1 MEILKW
7 HIKLVL
13 FLLDVQKNRVDAEML
28 LYRIRNAGYKLCEDV
43 AMADVAIIN
52 TCGFIES
59 AKQES
64 IEEILELSEL
74 KKEGKIK
81 AIIVTGC
88 LAERYKEEVMKEI
101 PEADAVVGIGANDDI
116 VKIIDEVLQGKKQQC
131 FPDKL
136 LLPLEGGR
144 IQSTPYYY
152 AYLKIAEGC
161 DNHCTYCAIPMI
173 RGKFRSRKMEDII
186 TEAKHLAEKGVKE
199 LVVVAQDTSLYGKD
213 IYGELMLAKLLKK
226 LCEID
231 GIRWIRV
238 LYCYPD
244 KITDEL
250 LQVMAEEE
258 KIVKYL
264 DLPLQHCNGRVLKTM
279 NRKGNKEE
287 LVELIAKIREKVP
300 GIVLRTT
307 FIAGFPTE
315 TEEEF
320 AELENFAKEVRFER
334 VGCFAYS
341 QEENTPAAKLEPQIP
356 EDVKERRA
364 EIIMENQQEIMEE
377 FCQKLDGKTI
387 EVLVE
392 GYDQYAECFFGR
404 SAWDAPEVDGSVF
417 FTVTGRKPA
426 PGEFV
431 KVKIDDFLNCDPI
444 GEMVE

>member
-1 MEILKW
+1 MAYKVGIISLGCA
-7 HIKLVL
+7 
-13 FLLDVQKNRVDAEML
+13 KNRVDAEML

-186 TEAKHLAEKGVKE
+186 AEAKHLAEKGVKE

-287 LVELIAKIREKVP
+287 LVKLIAKIRKKVP

-356 EDVKERRA
+356 ENVKERRA

>member
-1 MEILKW
+1 MAYKVGIISLGCA
-7 HIKLVL
+7 
-13 FLLDVQKNRVDAEML
+13 KNRVDAEML

-186 TEAKHLAEKGVKE
+186 AEAKHLAEKDVKE

-287 LVELIAKIREKVP
+287 LTELIAKIREKVP

-364 EIIMENQQEIMEE
+364 EIIMENQQEIMEK

>member
-1 MEILKW
+1 MAYKVGIISLGCA
-7 HIKLVL
+7 
-13 FLLDVQKNRVDAEML
+13 KNRVDAEML

-116 VKIIDEVLQGKKQQC
+116 VKIIDDVLQGKKQQC

-186 TEAKHLAEKGVKE
+186 AEAKHLAENDVKE

-320 AELENFAKEVRFER
+320 AELENFAKEMRFER

>member
-1 MEILKW
+1 MAYKVGIISLGCA
-7 HIKLVL
+7 
-13 FLLDVQKNRVDAEML
+13 KNRVDAEML

-186 TEAKHLAEKGVKE
+186 AEAKHLAENDVKE

-444 GEMVE
+444 GEMAE

>member
-1 MEILKW
+1 MAYKVGIISLGCA
-7 HIKLVL
+7 
-13 FLLDVQKNRVDAEML
+13 KNRVDAEML

-186 TEAKHLAEKGVKE
+186 TEAKHLAEKDVKE

-364 EIIMENQQEIMEE
+364 EIIMENQQEIMEK
-377 FCQKLDGKTI
+377 FCQKLDGKII

>member
-1 MEILKW
+1 MAYKVGIISLGCA
-7 HIKLVL
+7 
-13 FLLDVQKNRVDAEML
+13 KNRVDAEML

-116 VKIIDEVLQGKKQQC
+116 VKIIDEVLQGRKQQC

-186 TEAKHLAEKGVKE
+186 AEAKHLAEKGVKE

-250 LQVMAEEE
+250 LQVMSEEE

-287 LVELIAKIREKVP
+287 LVKLIAKIREKVP

-356 EDVKERRA
+356 EEVKERRA

-417 FTVTGRKPA
+417 FTVTGRKPVA
-426 PGEFV
+426 GEFV

>member
-1 MEILKW
+1 MAYKVGIISLGCA
-7 HIKLVL
+7 
-13 FLLDVQKNRVDAEML
+13 KNRVDAEML

-186 TEAKHLAEKGVKE
+186 AEAKHLAEKGVKE

-264 DLPLQHCNGRVLKTM
+264 DLPLQHCNDRVLKTM

-377 FCQKLDGKTI
+377 FCQTLDGKTI

>member
-1 MEILKW
+1 MAYKVGIISLGCA
-7 HIKLVL
+7 
-13 FLLDVQKNRVDAEML
+13 KNRVDAEML

-116 VKIIDEVLQGKKQQC
+116 VKIIDKVLQGKKQQC

-186 TEAKHLAEKGVKE
+186 AEAKHLAEKGVKE

>member
-1 MEILKW
+1 MAYKVGIISLGCA
-7 HIKLVL
+7 
-13 FLLDVQKNRVDAEML
+13 KNRVDAEML

-43 AMADVAIIN
+43 AMADVAVIN

-116 VKIIDEVLQGKKQQC
+116 VKIIDDVLQGKKQQC
-131 FPDKL
+131 FPDKI

-186 TEAKHLAEKGVKE
+186 AEAKHLAENDVKE

>member
-1 MEILKW
+1 MAYKVGIISLGCA
-7 HIKLVL
+7 
-13 FLLDVQKNRVDAEML
+13 KNRVDAEML

-186 TEAKHLAEKGVKE
+186 AEAKHLAENDVKE

-213 IYGELMLAKLLKK
+213 IYGEIMLAKLLKK

-364 EIIMENQQEIMEE
+364 EIIMENQQKIMEE
-377 FCQKLDGKTI
+377 FYQKLDGKTI

>member
-1 MEILKW
+1 MAYKVGIISLGCA
-7 HIKLVL
+7 
-13 FLLDVQKNRVDAEML
+13 KNRVDAEML
-28 LYRIRNAGYKLCEDV
+28 LYRIRNAGYKLCDDV

-186 TEAKHLAEKGVKE
+186 AEAKHLAEKGVKE

-287 LVELIAKIREKVP
+287 LVKLIAKIRKKVP

>member
-1 MEILKW
+1 MAYKVGIISLGCA
-7 HIKLVL
+7 
-13 FLLDVQKNRVDAEML
+13 KNRVDAEML

-81 AIIVTGC
+81 DIIVTGC

-287 LVELIAKIREKVP
+287 LVELIAKIRKKVP

>member
-1 MEILKW
+1 
-7 HIKLVL
+7 
-13 FLLDVQKNRVDAEML
+13 
-28 LYRIRNAGYKLCEDV
+28 
-43 AMADVAIIN
+43 MADVAVIN

-116 VKIIDEVLQGKKQQC
+116 VKIIDDVLQGKKQQC

-186 TEAKHLAEKGVKE
+186 AEAKHLAENDVKE

>member
-1 MEILKW
+1 MAYKVGIISLGCA
-7 HIKLVL
+7 
-13 FLLDVQKNRVDAEML
+13 KNRVDAEML

-43 AMADVAIIN
+43 AMADVAVIN

-116 VKIIDEVLQGKKQQC
+116 VKIIDDVLQGKKQQC

-186 TEAKHLAEKGVKE
+186 TEAKHLAENDVKE

-364 EIIMENQQEIMEE
+364 EIIMENQQEIMEK
-377 FCQKLDGKTI
+377 FCQKLDGKII

>member
-1 MEILKW
+1 MAYKVGIISLGCA
-7 HIKLVL
+7 
-13 FLLDVQKNRVDAEML
+13 KNRVDAEML

-186 TEAKHLAEKGVKE
+186 AEAKHLAEKDVKE

-213 IYGELMLAKLLKK
+213 IYGEIMLSKLLKK

-364 EIIMENQQEIMEE
+364 EIIMENQQKIMEE

>member
-1 MEILKW
+1 MAYKVGIISLGCA
-7 HIKLVL
+7 
-13 FLLDVQKNRVDAEML
+13 KNRVDAEML

-186 TEAKHLAEKGVKE
+186 AEAKHLAENDVKE

>member
-1 MEILKW
+1 MAYKVGIISLGCA
-7 HIKLVL
+7 
-13 FLLDVQKNRVDAEML
+13 KNRVDAEML

-43 AMADVAIIN
+43 AMADVAVIN

-186 TEAKHLAEKGVKE
+186 AEAKHLAENDVKE

-364 EIIMENQQEIMEE
+364 EIIMENQQKIMEE

>member
-1 MEILKW
+1 MAYKVGIISLGCA
-7 HIKLVL
+7 
-13 FLLDVQKNRVDAEML
+13 KNRVDAEML

-186 TEAKHLAEKGVKE
+186 AEAKHLAEKGVKE

-364 EIIMENQQEIMEE
+364 EIIMENQQEIMEK

>member
-1 MEILKW
+1 MAYKVGIISLGCA
-7 HIKLVL
+7 
-13 FLLDVQKNRVDAEML
+13 KNRVDAEML
-28 LYRIRNAGYKLCEDV
+28 LYRIRNAGYKLCDDV

-144 IQSTPYYY
+144 IQTTPYYY

-186 TEAKHLAEKGVKE
+186 AEAKHLAEKGVKE

-287 LVELIAKIREKVP
+287 LVKLIAKIRKKVP

-356 EDVKERRA
+356 ENVKERRA

>member
-1 MEILKW
+1 MAYKVGIISLGCA
-7 HIKLVL
+7 
-13 FLLDVQKNRVDAEML
+13 KNRVDAEML

-186 TEAKHLAEKGVKE
+186 AEAKHLAENDVKE

-341 QEENTPAAKLEPQIP
+341 QEENTSAAKLEPQIP

-364 EIIMENQQEIMEE
+364 EIIMENQQEIMEK

>member
-1 MEILKW
+1 MAYKVGIISLGCA
-7 HIKLVL
+7 
-13 FLLDVQKNRVDAEML
+13 KNRVDAEML

-186 TEAKHLAEKGVKE
+186 AEAKHLAEKGVKE

-287 LVELIAKIREKVP
+287 LVELIAKIRKKVP

-377 FCQKLDGKTI
+377 FCHKLDGKTI

-404 SAWDAPEVDGSVF
+404 SAWDAPEVDGRVF

>member
-1 MEILKW
+1 MAYKVGIISLGCA
-7 HIKLVL
+7 
-13 FLLDVQKNRVDAEML
+13 KNRVDAEML

-116 VKIIDEVLQGKKQQC
+116 VKLIDEVLQGKKQQC

-186 TEAKHLAEKGVKE
+186 AEAKHLAENDVKE

>member
-1 MEILKW
+1 MAYKVGIISLGCA
-7 HIKLVL
+7 
-13 FLLDVQKNRVDAEML
+13 KNRVDAEML

-186 TEAKHLAEKGVKE
+186 AEAKHLAEKDVKE

-341 QEENTPAAKLEPQIP
+341 QEENTPAAKLEPQMP

>member
-1 MEILKW
+1 MAYKVGIISLGCA
-7 HIKLVL
+7 
-13 FLLDVQKNRVDAEML
+13 KNRVDAEML

-186 TEAKHLAEKGVKE
+186 AEAKHLAEKGVKE

-231 GIRWIRV
+231 GIKWIRV

-250 LQVMAEEE
+250 LRVMAEEE

-287 LVELIAKIREKVP
+287 LVKLIAKIREKVP

-356 EDVKERRA
+356 EEVKERRA

-417 FTVTGRKPA
+417 FTVTGRKPVA
-426 PGEFV
+426 GEFV

>member
-1 MEILKW
+1 MAYKVGI
-7 HIKLVL
+7 I
-13 FLLDVQKNRVDAEML
+13 FLGWAKNRGDAEML

-186 TEAKHLAEKGVKE
+186 AEAKHLAENDVKE

-431 KVKIDDFLNCDPI
+431 MRFPCQFPLNKACR
-444 GEMVE
+444 

>member
-1 MEILKW
+1 MAYKVGIISLGCA
-7 HIKLVL
+7 
-13 FLLDVQKNRVDAEML
+13 KNRVDAEML

-43 AMADVAIIN
+43 AMADVAVIN

-186 TEAKHLAEKGVKE
+186 AEAKHLAENDVKE

>member
-1 MEILKW
+1 MAYKVGIISLGCA
-7 HIKLVL
+7 
-13 FLLDVQKNRVDAEML
+13 KNRVDAEML

-186 TEAKHLAEKGVKE
+186 AEAKHLAEKDVKE

-213 IYGELMLAKLLKK
+213 IYGEIMLAKLLKK

-356 EDVKERRA
+356 EYVKERRA
-364 EIIMENQQEIMEE
+364 EIIMENQQKIMEE

>member
-1 MEILKW
+1 MAYKVGIISLGCA
-7 HIKLVL
+7 
-13 FLLDVQKNRVDAEML
+13 KNRVDAEML

-116 VKIIDEVLQGKKQQC
+116 VKIIDDVLQGKKQQC

-186 TEAKHLAEKGVKE
+186 AEAKHLAENDVKE

>member
-1 MEILKW
+1 MAYKVGIISLGCA
-7 HIKLVL
+7 
-13 FLLDVQKNRVDAEML
+13 KNRVDAEML

-186 TEAKHLAEKGVKE
+186 AEAKHLAEKDVKE

-213 IYGELMLAKLLKK
+213 IYGEIMLAKLLKK
-226 LCEID
+226 LCEIE

-356 EDVKERRA
+356 EYVKERRA
-364 EIIMENQQEIMEE
+364 EIIMENQQKIMEE

>member
-1 MEILKW
+1 MAYKVGIISLGCA
-7 HIKLVL
+7 
-13 FLLDVQKNRVDAEML
+13 KNRVDAEML

-186 TEAKHLAEKGVKE
+186 AEAKHLAEKDVKE

-287 LVELIAKIREKVP
+287 LTELIAKIREKVP

-320 AELENFAKEVRFER
+320 AELENFAKEMRFER

-364 EIIMENQQEIMEE
+364 EIIMENQQEIMEK

>member
-1 MEILKW
+1 MAYKVGIISLGCA
-7 HIKLVL
+7 
-13 FLLDVQKNRVDAEML
+13 KNRVDAEML

-43 AMADVAIIN
+43 AMADVAVIN

-186 TEAKHLAEKGVKE
+186 TEAKHLAENDVKE

>member
-1 MEILKW
+1 MAYKVGIISLGCA
-7 HIKLVL
+7 
-13 FLLDVQKNRVDAEML
+13 KNRVDAEML

-116 VKIIDEVLQGKKQQC
+116 VKIIDEVLQGRKQQC

-186 TEAKHLAEKGVKE
+186 AEAKHLAEKGVKE

-231 GIRWIRV
+231 GIKWIRV

-287 LVELIAKIREKVP
+287 LVKLIAKIREKVP

-356 EDVKERRA
+356 EEVKERRA

>member
-1 MEILKW
+1 MAYKVGIISLGCA
-7 HIKLVL
+7 
-13 FLLDVQKNRVDAEML
+13 KNRVDAEML

-186 TEAKHLAEKGVKE
+186 AEAKHLAENNVKE

>member
-1 MEILKW
+1 MAYKVGIISLGCA
-7 HIKLVL
+7 
-13 FLLDVQKNRVDAEML
+13 KNRVDAEML

-43 AMADVAIIN
+43 AMADVAVIN

-186 TEAKHLAEKGVKE
+186 TEAKHLAENDVKE

-392 GYDQYAECFFGR
+392 GYDQYAECLFGR

>member
-1 MEILKW
+1 MAYKVGIISLGCA
-7 HIKLVL
+7 
-13 FLLDVQKNRVDAEML
+13 KNRVDAEML

-43 AMADVAIIN
+43 AMADVAVIN

-116 VKIIDEVLQGKKQQC
+116 VKIIDDVLQGKKQQC

-186 TEAKHLAEKGVKE
+186 AEAKHLAENDVKE

-307 FIAGFPTE
+307 FIACFPTE

>member
-1 MEILKW
+1 MAYKVGIISLGCA
-7 HIKLVL
+7 
-13 FLLDVQKNRVDAEML
+13 KNRVDAEML

-186 TEAKHLAEKGVKE
+186 AEAKHLAEKGVKE

-258 KIVKYL
+258 KIAKYL

>member
-1 MEILKW
+1 MAYKVGIISLGCA
-7 HIKLVL
+7 
-13 FLLDVQKNRVDAEML
+13 KNRVDAEML

-186 TEAKHLAEKGVKE
+186 AEAKHLAEKGVKE

-287 LVELIAKIREKVP
+287 LVELIAKIRKKVP

-356 EDVKERRA
+356 ENVKERRA
-364 EIIMENQQEIMEE
+364 EIIMENQQEIMEK

-387 EVLVE
+387 EVLVD

>member
-1 MEILKW
+1 MAYKVGIISLGCA
-7 HIKLVL
+7 
-13 FLLDVQKNRVDAEML
+13 KNRVDAEML

-186 TEAKHLAEKGVKE
+186 AEAKHLAEKDVKE

-364 EIIMENQQEIMEE
+364 EIIMENQQKIMEE

>member
-1 MEILKW
+1 MAYKVGIISLGCA
-7 HIKLVL
+7 
-13 FLLDVQKNRVDAEML
+13 KNRVDAEML

-43 AMADVAIIN
+43 AMADVAVIN

-116 VKIIDEVLQGKKQQC
+116 VKIIDDVLQGKKQQC

-186 TEAKHLAEKGVKE
+186 AEAKHLAENDVKE

-444 GEMVE
+444 GEMAE

>member
-1 MEILKW
+1 MAYKVGIISLGCA
-7 HIKLVL
+7 
-13 FLLDVQKNRVDAEML
+13 KNRVDAEML

-186 TEAKHLAEKGVKE
+186 AEAKHLAEKDVKE